1 MRITTNAVNDRILSE
16 LQRLAQDQNKYTRQL
31 ATGQRVNT
39 LSDDP
44 ISSGRLLDYNSQKR
58 IVQQLDNNAQYA
70 LQTAE
75 ATAQSLEQLK
85 DLANKAFNLAANSGG
100 KPFEDRSGIASQI
113 DSILEFGFSLVNGK
127 FDGNNLFGGS
137 EFSNPAFSATRDAQG
152 KITGVTY
159 AGDPGLSP
167 EVEIAEQ
174 VRVRTRNSGAANLQ
188 LEEMLNNLAGV
199 RDAILAGDEAL
210 TNSLQNALGDNE
222 DQILIQQ
229 GDAGAVQFRIE
240 IAREQNASRFNG
252 IVDLQ
257 NREGGVDLNTV
268 AFRLKETQT
277 SYEAALQVAAQLNKN
292 NLLDYL

>member
-31 ATGQRVNT
+31 ATAQRVNS

-70 LQTAE
+70 RQTAE
-75 ATAQSLEQLK
+75 ATAQSLQQLK
-85 DLANKAFNLAANSGG
+85 DLANQAFNLAANSGG
-100 KPFEDRSGIASQI
+100 KPLEDRAGIASQI
-113 DSILEFGFSLVNGK
+113 DSILEFAFSLVNGK
-127 FDGNNLFGGS
+127 FDGNNLFGSS
-137 EFSNPAFSATRDAQG
+137 EFTNPAFTAARNPQG
-152 KITGVTY
+152 KITSVVYT
-159 AGDPGLSP
+159 GDLGLAP

-174 VRVRTRNSGAANLQ
+174 VRVRTRNSGPANQQ
-188 LEEMLNNLAGV
+188 LEEFLNNLVGV

-210 TNSLQNALGDNE
+210 TNSLQNAIGDNE

-229 GDAGAVQFRIE
+229 GEAGAVQFRIE

-257 NREGGVDLNTV
+257 NRENGVDLNTV
-268 AFRLKETQT
+268 AFRLRETQT
-277 SYEAALQVAAQLNKN
+277 SYEAALRVAAQINKS